1 MRAKAYKSI
10 YTKGGMV
17 HCAEPP
23 ASMSYMSCS
32 RCASTRVTASGCV
45 APRFRPSLPQ
55 GNEDSPLAIRSAP
68 GFIDRPGRARKNTR
82 RLRMRLECFMPGA
95 GCKIQSSARRSAW
108 PSGPHHP
115 FVKRGSRAPAACT
128 ARPPG
133 LRVFG
138 SGRTP
143 GRWRR
148 PARAATS
155 PLCGSGRPTQRTSR
169 RALRAPAA
177 CAARPAGLRLS
188 GSGRTQAPGRLRRPA
203 RTASPPY
210 GSGSPMQRTPR
221 RAVAR
226 QPTRQF
232 HTVGILRLPARNA
245 RASRLPKSTAGTAA
259 PNLCR
264 GRCASFGLDLTLS
277 QRKPGP

>member
-10 YTKGGMV
+10 YTKGGLARCV
-17 HCAEPP
+17 AL
-23 ASMSYMSCS
+23 ASMSCS
-32 RCASTRVTASGCV
+32 RCASTRVTASRCAEPPV
-45 APRFRPSLPQ
+45 
-55 GNEDSPLAIRSAP
+55 SAP
-68 GFIDRPGRARKNTR
+68 LSHREMMKAPLCHTQCSGFIDRPERAGKNAH

-115 FVKRGSRAPAACT
+115 FAKRG
-128 ARPPG
+128 
-133 LRVFG
+133 
-138 SGRTP
+138 
-143 GRWRR
+143 
-148 PARAATS
+148 
-155 PLCGSGRPTQRTSR
+155 
-169 RALRAPAA
+169 LRAPAA
-177 CAARPAGLRLS
+177 CAARPTGLRGRSGRTRGRWQRQPVPAVSRPFGSGSPMQPTPHRALRAPAACAWCPPGLRVS
-188 GSGRTQAPGRLRRPA
+188 GSGRTPWRRRRRPA
-203 RTASPPY
+203 RAAVRPR

-226 QPTRQF
+226 RPTRQLR
-232 HTVGILRLPARNA
+232 TAGILRLPARNA